1 MRTILFG
8 LVLWM
13 VAIASANHQKSE
25 SANCVCENHDSWV
38 AYCQA
43 YNVNPESPTTE
54 QSDFYLDCWVGSVEE
69 EKALENLKK

>member
-8 LVLWM
+8 FVLWC
-13 VAIASANHQKSE
+13 VAVAAHNHQESE
-25 SANCVCENHDSWV
+25 TANCVCENHDSWI

-43 YNVNPESPTTE
+43 YDVDQENPTVE
-54 QSDFYLDCWVGSVEE
+54 QSDFYMDCWAGSVEE